1 MLLSLPVTVDRS
13 IAFFTNKKKLADAE
27 DAKKVHAIRIRKSQK
42 DRQYN
47 GKKRTNDNQWSTKHY
62 TQF

>member
-27 DAKKVHAIRIRKSQK
+27 DAKK
-42 DRQYN
+42 
-47 GKKRTNDNQWSTKHY
+47 GPCNQNPQIAEGQTIQW
-62 TQF
+62 